1 MKLTILFLFISL
13 SAFSQHN
20 TASLPGN
27 IVSPAIPMKHD
38 TTYVLEIDAAIWQKI
53 QYVISKSNAEHLVW
67 KEVDEYINP
76 QDPSKRKIKMVVDSV
91 IKK

>member
-1 MKLTILFLFISL
+1 MKLLTIAFLFIGS
-13 SAFSQHN
+13 SGFAQK
-20 TASLPGN
+20 N
-27 IVSPAIPMKHD
+27 IVAPPIPHD
-38 TTYVLEIDAAIWQKI
+38 TTYVLQIDAAIWQKI

-76 QDPSKRKIKMVVDSV
+76 ADPKNRKIKMVVDSV